1 MDNRIT
7 VLLPGGYKPPHGGHL
22 NLANKF
28 ASRPDVKR
36 VIILVGPTE
45 RDGVTRDKSMAVWNM
60 LPKYENVEVRA
71 AEETNPMTAAFNY
84 VFRLPKNSFDI
95 VALGAS
101 NKEQVDAVRSTSFK
115 NAIEKYKKTPT
126 RDNVYAPPN
135 VKVVELTDDAP
146 SIYTGRGDDMDG
158 RHISSTT
165 LRNDM
170 VSRNFKKFMTNYPG
184 VNDLLLQRI
193 FNILVNGQ
201 RNMNTLKRE
210 KVKKIVKK
218 MLEEEG
224 VIDGLFND
232 PDTTIKNIDKNI
244 DALEDR
250 MKKVQD
256 LEKQMDEK

>member
-22 NLANKF
+22 NLANKL
-28 ASRPDVKR
+28 ASRPDVKK

-45 RDGVTRDKSMAVWNM
+45 RDGVSRDKSITVWNM
-60 LPKYENVEVRA
+60 LPKHQNVVVNA
-71 AEETNPMTAAFNY
+71 VDETNPMTAAFNY
-84 VFRLPKNSFDI
+84 VFNLPKNSFDI
-95 VALGAS
+95 IAMGAS
-101 NKEQVDAVRSTSFK
+101 NKECVDAARSKTFK
-115 NAIEKYKKTPT
+115 DAIEKYKKIPT
-126 RDNVYAPPN
+126 RDNKYAPPN
-135 VKVVELTDDAP
+135 VKIVELTDTAP
-146 SIYTGRGDDMDG
+146 SVYVGRGDDMDG
-158 RHISSTT
+158 KYISSTT

-170 VSRNFKKFMTNYPG
+170 ISKNFKKFMTNYPG

-201 RNMNTLKRE
+201 TYMNTLKRE
-210 KVKKIVKK
+210 KVKKIIKK

-232 PDTTIKNIDKNI
+232 PDKTIKNIDKNI

-256 LEKQMDEK
+256 LKKQMDEK